1 MQGLVVKDRVHGFC
15 ESLPQES
22 PRAQQVSLDERF
34 HHAVASGTGTEH
46 VELESTRARL
56 VGASPDVDDALAALP
71 EAFRS
76 TIVLV
81 DIEGLSYEEA
91 ASVLDV
97 PVGTVRSRLY
107 RARKTLYVSLLEFAR
122 DRGYLDERFTKG

>member
-1 MQGLVVKDRVHGFC
+1 M
-15 ESLPQES
+15 
-22 PRAQQVSLDERF
+22 
-34 HHAVASGTGTEH
+34 ASGTGTEH